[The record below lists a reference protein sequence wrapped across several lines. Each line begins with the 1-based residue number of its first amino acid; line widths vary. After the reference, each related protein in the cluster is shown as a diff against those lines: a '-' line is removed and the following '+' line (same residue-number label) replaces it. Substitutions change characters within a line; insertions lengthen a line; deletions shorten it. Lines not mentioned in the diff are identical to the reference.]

1 VAVGGAIAA
10 PAGLYDLYE
19 EDFVS
24 QSPPLTAPPRVFSP
38 KPRPTITLPAAPS
51 RGPIVTPIDWSAG
64 DRLTAQCFWA
74 STEKDG
80 DAWTCSDEA
89 VTRVIN
95 FGMGAKPV
103 VHGTP
108 FGHGHLTV
116 HIDRLPLAI
125 AGQLIRHRVQHQS
138 EDGEP
143 VWAMDWLPNISQ
155 KSYRYVTAGGSRPTE
170 ANLDDVMHLP
180 LADELRTQ
188 EGRPGAYTYQ
198 PMHPG
203 LAINLAAR
211 MRAHAD
217 DAWTTYMDL
226 VASGLA
232 PEQARFVLPQATFTR
247 MYATASYRNWLSW
260 LVQRNDA
267 HAQAEVVQ
275 VAEQVEAIMAQC
287 IPITYDL
294 WLSHGRRPL

>member
-1 VAVGGAIAA
+1 MATVA

-19 EDFVS
+19 EDLMVVYDPDFNT
-24 QSPPLTAPPRVFSP
+24 PRPRVFSP
-38 KPRPTITLPAAPS
+38 LPRPTITLPPAPA
-51 RGPIVTPIDWSAG
+51 RGPVVTPIDWSAG
-64 DRLTAQCFWA
+64 DRFIAQCFWA

-80 DAWTCSDEA
+80 DAWGCSDEA

-116 HIDRLPLAI
+116 HVDRLPLAI

-138 EDGEP
+138 EDGLP
-143 VWAMDWLPNISQ
+143 LWAMDWLPNISQ
-155 KSYRYVTAGGSRPTE
+155 KSYRYVTAGGSKPQE

-180 LADELRTQ
+180 IGSELRTQ
-188 EGRPGAYTYQ
+188 DGRPGAYTYA
-198 PMHPG
+198 PLP
-203 LAINLAAR
+203 ISAAGWMVR
-211 MRAHAD
+211 RIEDQCAA
-217 DAWTTYMDL
+217 AWTLYLDL
-226 VASGLA
+226 VEGGLA
-232 PEQARFVLPQATFTR
+232 PEQARFILPQATLTR
-247 MYATASYRNWLSW
+247 LYATASYRNWLSW
-260 LVQRNDA
+260 LVQRNDS
-267 HAQAEVVQ
+267 HAQGEVVQ
-275 VAEQVEAIMAQC
+275 VAEQVEEIIRQC